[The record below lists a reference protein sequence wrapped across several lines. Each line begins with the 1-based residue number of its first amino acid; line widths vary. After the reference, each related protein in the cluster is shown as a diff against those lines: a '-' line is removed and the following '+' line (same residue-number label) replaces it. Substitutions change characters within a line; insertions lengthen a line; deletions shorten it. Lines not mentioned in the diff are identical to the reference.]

1 MSDAILS
8 VIRDRVLQPKSTGA
22 EDDPIEVL
30 IAKIHERHAGKNGLN
45 AQGEASGV
53 AAILVY
59 GSYLRGK
66 RDTLLDFYVLLD
78 DFSSM
83 PKPWHAYTARVLA
96 PNVYNIQVGEI
107 PNQARAKYAA
117 LSIAQFENAMTRQF
131 HSYFWARFAQ
141 PCGLVFARDAAIEH
155 RVLCALRAAVYTFYR
170 RVLPLVESPFTSEAF
185 WELGL
190 SQTYRCELRA
200 EATGQAR
207 KLSQAN
213 ADYFSQLTLAAAQ
226 ATDLMTVKEGLFE
239 ADVGERSRQRAVY
252 SWGVRRV
259 QGKFLS
265 IARLLKATTTFENAL
280 EYLLWKIQRH
290 SGVYL
295 APTDRQLRYP
305 LIFAWP
311 LLWRLYRL
319 GAFK

>member
-1 MSDAILS
+1 MEML
-8 VIRDRVLQPKSTGA
+8 L
-22 EDDPIEVL
+22 
-30 IAKIHERHAGKNGLN
+30 AKIHERHAGKNGLN
-45 AQGEASGV
+45 AHGKAPAI

-59 GSYLRGK
+59 GSYLRGQ
-66 RDTLLDFYVLLD
+66 RDTLLDFYVLMD
-78 DFSSM
+78 DFSGM
-83 PKPWHAYTARVLA
+83 PRLWHAYTARVLA

-107 PNQARAKYAA
+107 PDQARAKYAA
-117 LSIAQFENAMTRQF
+117 LSISQFENAMTDQF

-141 PCGLVFARDAAIEH
+141 PCGLVFVRDPKVEQ
-155 RVLCALRAAVYTFYR
+155 RVLLALRAAVYTFYA
-170 RVLPLVESPFTSEAF
+170 RVLPLVESPFSSTAF

-200 EATGQAR
+200 ESTGQAR
-207 KLSQAN
+207 KLSKAN
-213 ADYFSQLTLAAAQ
+213 ADYFRKLTLAVAQ
-226 ATDLMTVKEGLFE
+226 ATELLNANEGLFE
-239 ADVGERSRQRAVY
+239 VKVDEQTRQRAVR
-252 SWGVRRV
+252 SWQLRRI

-290 SGVYL
+290 SGIYL
-295 APTDRQLRYP
+295 PPTDRQLRYP

-311 LLWRLYRL
+311 LLWRLYRR

>member
-1 MSDAILS
+1 M
-8 VIRDRVLQPKSTGA
+8 
-22 EDDPIEVL
+22 
-30 IAKIHERHAGKNGLN
+30 
-45 AQGEASGV
+45 
-53 AAILVY
+53 Y

-78 DFSSM
+78 DFSNM
-83 PKPWHAYTARVLA
+83 PRRWHAYTARVLA

-117 LSIAQFENAMTRQF
+117 LSIGQFENAMTQQF

-141 PCGLVFARDAAIEH
+141 PCGLVFVRNAEVEH
-155 RVLCALRAAVYTFYR
+155 RVLLALRAAVCTFYR
-170 RVLPLVESPFTSEAF
+170 RVLPLMESPFSSNTF

-200 EATGQAR
+200 ESSGQAR
-207 KLSQAN
+207 KLSEAN
-213 ADYFSQLTLAAAQ
+213 ADYFLKLSLAVAQ
-226 ATDLMTVKEGLFE
+226 STDLLLANEDDFE
-239 ADVGERSRQRAVY
+239 VTYSQRARQAAVR
-252 SWGVRRV
+252 SWGIRRI
-259 QGKFLS
+259 QGKFIS
-265 IARLLKATTTFENAL
+265 IARLLKAATTFENAL

-295 APTDRQLRYP
+295 PPTDRQLRYP

-311 LLWRLYRL
+311 LLWRLYRQ